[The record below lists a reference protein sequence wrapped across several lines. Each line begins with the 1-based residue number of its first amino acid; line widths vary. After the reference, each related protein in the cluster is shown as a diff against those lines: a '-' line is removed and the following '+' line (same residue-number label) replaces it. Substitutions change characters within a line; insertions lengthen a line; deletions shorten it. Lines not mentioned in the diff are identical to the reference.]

1 MLGCHI
7 GRNFQVSVSGGSYQD
22 GLTAIVHGAAPG
34 MLLTEQEIYGDLLL
48 RKPGADE
55 LSSPRKEPDLPVIYN
70 GINAAD
76 TIEGAGNKNHTN
88 GTPLTIVIPNLDRH
102 FIHIK
107 QYQDTN
113 RTPRPGHASYAS
125 FMKYGVN
132 DDAIG
137 AGIFSGRYTSTIV
150 AAGYVAKKILAKLG
164 IKVFSYVKEA
174 AGVACPEMDYNEI
187 YEFTQ
192 RYKQMRCDLD
202 PFYQEVYVSG
212 RINME
217 MRFLEKMRVL
227 AEIENEIDDIRGK
240 APQMRPQEIA
250 DKYGVHEILCCPDM
264 DASNAM
270 VDACNAITRTG
281 DSSGGIVEVVV
292 QGAPAGLGEPVF
304 NKLDAELGRMLG
316 IGAVKGVEIGAGFKV
331 KDMTGYECNDQMRS
345 ENGEVIFDSN
355 NAGGITGGLTTGQD
369 IVVKLAVKPTPTID
383 KDQHTIDKYTKEN
396 KALSAITRRD
406 PTIVGRIWPVAENYT
421 AMVMLDNLMAH
432 YGYQAIMNAYNN

>member
-1 MLGCHI
+1 MLGCHV

-22 GLTAIVHGAAPG
+22 GLTALVHGATPG
-34 MLLTEQEIYGDLLL
+34 MLLTEQELYGDLLL

-88 GTPLTIVIPNLDRH
+88 GTPLSIVIPNLDRH

-125 FMKYGVN
+125 FMKYGVD

-150 AAGYVAKKILAKLG
+150 AAGYVAKKTLKKLG
-164 IKVFSYVKEA
+164 INVFSYVKEA
-174 AGVACPEMDYNEI
+174 AGIECPEMDYSKI
-187 YEFTQ
+187 YDFTN
-192 RYKQMRCDLD
+192 RYKQMRWDYD
-202 PFYQEVYVSG
+202 PFYQQVYASG

-217 MRFLEKMRVL
+217 MRFLEKMSIL
-227 AEIENEIDDIRGK
+227 AQIEQEIDAIRDSAQEMK
-240 APQMRPQEIA
+240 ADEIA
-250 DKYGVHEILCCPDM
+250 DKYGVHHILCCPDM

-270 VDACNAITRTG
+270 VDACNRITKTG

-331 KDMTGYECNDQMRS
+331 KDMTGHECNDQMRS
-345 ENGEVIFDSN
+345 ENGNVIFDSN
-355 NAGGITGGLTTGQD
+355 NAGGITGGLSTGQD

-421 AMVMLDNLMAH
+421 AMVILDNLMAH
-432 YGYQAIMNAYNN
+432 YGYQAIMNAYKS